1 MSCIGR
7 AMGPIGPYDLVMRR
21 ITQHFI
27 SILMGISMT
36 APASG
41 DDSVAPPPVL
51 PTPSARQIAWHERG
65 MYAFVHFN
73 MNTFTD
79 MEWGH
84 GDETPATFH
93 PTEMDTDQWCRV
105 FKDAGMTGVIITAKH
120 HDGFCLWPSAHTE
133 HDVESSDWRN
143 GKGDVLRDLSESCR
157 RLGLDFG
164 VYLSPWDRNH
174 PLYGTGDAYNEF
186 FAAQLREVLT
196 DYGPVFEV
204 WFDGANGEGPNGSR
218 QIYDFDLFRDVVR
231 ELQPNACIFSD
242 AGPDVRWIGNERGIV
257 GETNWNLMRR
267 KEFHPGI
274 TGRNR
279 ELNEGQID
287 GTHWLPGEA
296 DVSIRPGWY
305 YHASQDDRVKSLDQ
319 LMEIWYGSI
328 GRGANLLLNFP
339 VDRRGLV
346 HERDAAAVLELRKAV
361 DAIFEKDLALDRPAS
376 SEQSR
381 GGDRSPFG
389 ASSAVDG
396 DPRTYWAADDG
407 ASTGTIEIELAGPS
421 PVDHGE
427 IREHLPLGQR
437 VKSFSVQCRTVDGWT
452 TVARGTTI
460 GNRRI
465 VSFPAV
471 MANRIR
477 VVVEDARAAP
487 TISHVGVHSGPP
499 SVEIAAD
506 EHAFLE
512 RTEAY
517 MAADRDSAVIH
528 FTLDGSEPDRDS
540 PRHRGG
546 PVVIEDDTV
555 LRAVAFEGDRRS
567 LAIAEQA
574 FERFD
579 PSTLRDPAHPL
590 EWKAARPDV
599 LEVSSYEGGWQSLH
613 DLPGRVPVAVG
624 TADRVDATPRT
635 RDEHCCLVFEGMLR
649 IKETGVHALHLA
661 SDDGSRLLID
671 DEIVID
677 NDGLHGLIEKSVQLP
692 LKAGWHPIRIEWFNA
707 TGGLDLSL
715 ELEGPGVH
723 RRPLRA
729 ADLATETEAGT

>member
-1 MSCIGR
+1 MLLAGIALVTDAAR
-7 AMGPIGPYDLVMRR
+7 A
-21 ITQHFI
+21 
-27 SILMGISMT
+27 
-36 APASG
+36 
-41 DDSVAPPPVL
+41 DDVVAPPPIL
-51 PTPSARQIAWHERG
+51 PTPSARQVAWHERG

-133 HDVESSDWRN
+133 HDVEASGWRD

-157 RLGLDFG
+157 RFGLDFG

-204 WFDGANGEGPNGSR
+204 WFDGVNGEGPNGSR
-218 QIYDFDLFRDVVR
+218 QVYDFDLFRDVVR
-231 ELQPNACIFSD
+231 ELQPDACIFSD

-257 GETNWNLMRR
+257 GETNWNLLRR
-267 KEFHPGI
+267 NEFHPGI
-274 TGRNR
+274 PGRNR
-279 ELNEGQID
+279 ELNEGQVD
-287 GTHWLPGEA
+287 GTHWVPGEA

-305 YHASQDDRVKSLDQ
+305 HHDSQVDQVKNLEQ
-319 LMEIWYGSI
+319 LLEIWYGSI

-346 HERDAAAVLELRKAV
+346 HENDAEAVLGLRA
-361 DAIFEKDLALDRPAS
+361 AIDSIVAGDLARDRPAT

-381 GGDRSPFG
+381 IGGEGRFD
-389 ASSAVDG
+389 AATTVDG
-396 DPRTYWAADDG
+396 DPSTYWAAEDG
-407 ASTGTIEIELAGPS
+407 ASTGTIEIALARPS
-421 PVDHGE
+421 PVDHVDIG
-427 IREHLPLGQR
+427 EHLPLGQR

-477 VVVEDARAAP
+477 VVVEDARATP
-487 TISHVGVHSGPP
+487 TISHIRVHSGPP
-499 SVEIAAD
+499 RVEIVAS
-506 EHAFLE
+506 EQSFLD

-517 MAADRDSAVIH
+517 MAADRDAAVIH
-528 FTLDGSEPDRDS
+528 YTLDGSIPDRDS
-540 PRHRGG
+540 TRHLGG
-546 PVVIEDDTV
+546 PIVIEDDT
-555 LRAVAFEGDRRS
+555 LLKAVAYEGDRRS
-567 LAIAEQA
+567 LAVAELS
-574 FERFD
+574 FRRFD
-579 PSTLRDPAHPL
+579 PSNLKEATHPL
-590 EWKAARPDV
+590 DWEAPRPGV
-599 LEVSSYEGGWQSLH
+599 LEVAIYEGGWQSLH
-613 DLPGRVPVAVG
+613 DLPGRVPIGTDVA
-624 TADRVDATPRT
+624 DHVDASPRT
-635 RDEHCCLVFEGMLR
+635 RDEHCCLVFDGFLR
-649 IKETGVHALHLA
+649 IRETGVHTLHLA
-661 SDDGSRLLID
+661 SDDGSRLLVD
-671 DEIVID
+671 DQLVID
-677 NDGLHGLIEKSVQLP
+677 NDGLHGRIEKSVQIP
-692 LKAGWHPIRIEWFNA
+692 MKQGWHPIRVEWFNA

-729 ADLATETEAGT
+729 ADLAAEAGT